1 MEHIQE
7 TLQKLLNIAGLNEP
21 VVDIDRER
29 KRISIFINE
38 GEWLKECLPRLV
50 VDMGYIARTV
60 GRRAGCESLVYID
73 INNYRKER
81 ERLIIEIAKAAAR
94 KVLLTKGDVQLPP
107 MNAYERLL
115 VHTELATRPDVKTE
129 STGEKKDRC
138 VVVKP
143 LL

>member
-1 MEHIQE
+1 MEQIRQ
-7 TLQKLLNIAGLNEP
+7 TLQKLLTLMGLNEP
-21 VVDIDRER
+21 AVDIDSEGRR
-29 KRISIFINE
+29 VSIFINE
-38 GEWLKECLPRLV
+38 GEWLKEWMPRLV
-50 VDMGYIARTV
+50 HDLGYVARTV
-60 GRRAGCESLVYID
+60 GRRVGMDGLVYVD
-73 INNYRKER
+73 VNNYRKER

-94 KVLLTKGDVQLPP
+94 KVLLTKGDVALPP

>member
-1 MEHIQE
+1 MEHIQQ
-7 TLQKLLNIAGLNEP
+7 TIQKLLEMAGLNEP
-21 VVDIDRER
+21 VVDIDHER
-29 KRISIFINE
+29 KRIAIFINE

-50 VDMGYIARTV
+50 VDLGYIARTV
-60 GRRAGCESLVYID
+60 GRRKGFGSLVHVD
-73 INNYRKER
+73 VNNYRKER

-129 STGEKKDRC
+129 SVGEKKDRC
-138 VVVKP
+138 VVVKA
-143 LL
+143 LM

>member
-1 MEHIQE
+1 MEQLRQTI
-7 TLQKLLNIAGLNEP
+7 QKLLEIAGLNEP
-21 VVDIDRER
+21 SVDIDGER
-29 KRISIFINE
+29 KRIFVFINE
-38 GEWLKECLPRLV
+38 GEWLKEWTPRLV
-50 VDMGYIARTV
+50 YDLEHVARTV
-60 GRRAGCESLVYID
+60 GRRRGFGIFVYVD
-73 INNYRKER
+73 VNNYRKER
-81 ERLIIEIAKAAAR
+81 ERLIVEIAKAAAR
-94 KVLLTKGDVQLPP
+94 KVLLTKGNVQLPP